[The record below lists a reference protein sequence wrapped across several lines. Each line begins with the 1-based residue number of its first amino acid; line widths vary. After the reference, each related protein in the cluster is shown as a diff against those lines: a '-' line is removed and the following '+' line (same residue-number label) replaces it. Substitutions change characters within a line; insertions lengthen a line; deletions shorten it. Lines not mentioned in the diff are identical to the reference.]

1 MIVYVYTDGAS
12 RSNPGKSAS
21 GYLVLDSDDNIL
33 LQKSFYNGIKTN
45 NIAEYL
51 AIIAALEFVAHEYGY
66 ETELNLYSDSKLAIN
81 QLKGEYKVK
90 NPELKKLNTEAV
102 STLKKFSQYNLFNVP
117 REHQHISE
125 VDAELNVL
133 LDKYEGQA

>member
-51 AIIAALEFVAHEYGY
+51 AIIAALESVAHEYGY